1 MICKKSLQ
9 QMIGTGLIL
18 FFLVGC
24 SGTPVAPTPLPPS
37 NTPLPTFTFTP
48 TITPSP
54 TSSPTSTPV
63 PIPPM
68 PTVQPLVEY
77 SDPIVQIT
85 DGQGVVT
92 TVKVDHIDTG
102 DVVLDQEINAWPGY
116 LPLKRADGIHILVE
130 WGKFRRV
137 YASEG
142 GYAVTLAN
150 EQEIKGQLE
159 FAIVDP
165 DGNRYDLQSIRTM
178 VLVGLDKTVLQFVS
192 FAALNGRRWQLH
204 VLEPA
209 DLMFIVVSPFFSFE
223 YPATQNGVVDGSAQA
238 LTDFFALE
246 PAGVTRQLSSYDEI
260 SMNTGD
266 QITVTANGVET
277 TGTFLPILDNAGGE
291 TFQKEPTPNWYLR
304 AQSVENG
311 LVILLKKPIC
321 TLTKIQSR

>member
-1 MICKKSLQ
+1 MICKKSLG

-18 FFLVGC
+18 LLLAGC
-24 SGTPVAPTPLPPS
+24 SSTPAAPTPLLPS
-37 NTPLPTFTFTP
+37 STPLPTFTSTP
-48 TITPSP
+48 TVTPSP

-63 PIPPM
+63 PIPSM

-85 DGQGVVT
+85 DRQGVVT

-130 WGKFRRV
+130 WNKFRRV
-137 YASEG
+137 YATEG

-150 EQEIKGQLE
+150 QQEVKGQLE
-159 FAIVDP
+159 FAMIAA
-165 DGNRYDLQSIRTM
+165 DGKRYDLQSISSM
-178 VLVGLDKTVLQFVS
+178 VLVGLDKTALQFIS
-192 FAALNGRRWQLH
+192 FASLNGRRWQLH

-223 YPATQNGVVDGSAQA
+223 YPTTQNGVENGSAQA

-246 PAGVTRQLSSYDEI
+246 QNGVTRKLSSYDEI
-260 SMNTGD
+260 STDRGD
-266 QITVTANGVET
+266 RITVTANGVET
-277 TGTFLPILDNAGGE
+277 SGTFLPVIDNAGVE

-321 TLTKIQSR
+321 TLTKIQLR

>member
-1 MICKKSLQ
+1 MICKKSLR

-18 FFLVGC
+18 FLLAGC
-24 SGTPVAPTPLPPS
+24 SATPVPPTPLPTS
-37 NTPLPTFTFTP
+37 STPVPTFTFTP

-54 TSSPTSTPV
+54 TSSPTSTSV
-63 PIPPM
+63 PIPPIQ
-68 PTVQPLVEY
+68 TVQPLVEY

-85 DGQGVVT
+85 DQQGVVT
-92 TVKVDHIDTG
+92 LVKVDHIDTG

-116 LPLKRADGIHILVE
+116 LPLKRADGIHMLVE

-142 GYAVTLAN
+142 EYAVTLAN

-159 FAIVDP
+159 FAIIDP
-165 DGNRYDLQSIRTM
+165 DGNRYNLQSISTM

-192 FAALNGRRWQLH
+192 LAALNGRRWQLH

-223 YPATQNGVVDGSAQA
+223 YPTTHNGVVNGSAQTM
-238 LTDFFALE
+238 TDFFSLE
-246 PAGVTRQLSSYDEI
+246 LNDVTRKLSSYDEI
-260 SMNTGD
+260 SMNEGD

-277 TGTFLPILDNAGGE
+277 TGTFLPIINNTGGE
-291 TFQKEPTPNWYLR
+291 PFQKRTPSNWYLR
-304 AQSVENG
+304 AQAVENG

-321 TLTKIQSR
+321 TLTKISN

>member
-1 MICKKSLQ
+1 MICKKSPQ
-9 QMIGTGLIL
+9 QIIGTALIL
-18 FFLVGC
+18 FLLAGC
-24 SGTPVAPTPLPPS
+24 SATPVPPTPLPPS
-37 NTPLPTFTFTP
+37 STPVPTFTFTP

-54 TSSPTSTPV
+54 TSTPTSTPV

-77 SDPIVQIT
+77 SHPIVQIT
-85 DGQGVVT
+85 DRQGVVS

-116 LPLKRADGIHILVE
+116 LPLKRADGIHVLVE

-137 YASEG
+137 YVSEG
-142 GYAVTLAN
+142 GYTVTMVN

-159 FAIVDP
+159 FAIIDP
-165 DGNRYDLQSIRTM
+165 DGKRYDLQSIRSL

-209 DLMFIVVSPFFSFE
+209 DLMFIVVSPIFSFE
-223 YPATQNGVVDGSAQA
+223 YPTTQNGVANSSTQA
-238 LTDFFALE
+238 MTDFFALD

-260 SMNTGD
+260 SMDKND
-266 QITVTANGVET
+266 QLTVTVNGIET
-277 TGTFLPILDNAGGE
+277 TGKFLPILDNTGGE
-291 TFQKEPTPNWYLR
+291 TFQKQPTPNWYLR

-311 LVILLKKPIC
+311 LVVLLKKPIC
-321 TLTKIQSR
+321 TLTKISN